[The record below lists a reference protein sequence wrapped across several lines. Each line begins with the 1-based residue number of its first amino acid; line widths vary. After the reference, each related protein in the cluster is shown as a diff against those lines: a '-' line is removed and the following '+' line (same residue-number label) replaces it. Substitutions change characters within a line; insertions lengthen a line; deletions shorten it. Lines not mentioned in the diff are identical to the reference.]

1 MNHEM
6 RTIFPYCTKMWTF
19 HFCNQG
25 ALFLFLLPP
34 PFSFPFS
41 LAPLR
46 QWSALCSCSSVVV
59 CLFVSARL
67 PPPASSSSPPPPP
80 PPSLSLP
87 LAHVNFAFRH
97 AFFHCGA
104 SLLLIKVRKAA
115 DPTLARSPRSP
126 TVTNRDAI

>member
-25 ALFLFLLPP
+25 AL
-34 PFSFPFS
+34 S
-41 LAPLR
+41 L
-46 QWSALCSCSSVVV
+46 
-59 CLFVSARL
+59 
-67 PPPASSSSPPPPP
+67 SSPPPLFLPFLPRPAPSVECSVQLFVSSCLFVCLCPSPPSRLLLLPPTTPP